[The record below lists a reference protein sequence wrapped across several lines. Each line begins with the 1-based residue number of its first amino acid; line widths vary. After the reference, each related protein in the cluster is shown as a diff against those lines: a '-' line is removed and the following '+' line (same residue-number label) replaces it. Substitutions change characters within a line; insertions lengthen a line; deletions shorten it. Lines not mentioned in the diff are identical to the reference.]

1 MKTFSQSREITEA
14 RSTVIDGGQTI
25 LSCRWFL
32 SFLERAT
39 RHLAHCVVGISSI
52 VSGVLLF
59 FSSPLPGGKNNRGD
73 IVVGTVPFASLRA
86 SFLHGQRAL
95 TYASV
100 SRDEH
105 AA

>member
-14 RSTVIDGGQTI
+14 RLSVIDGGQTI

-100 SRDEH
+100 SCDEH